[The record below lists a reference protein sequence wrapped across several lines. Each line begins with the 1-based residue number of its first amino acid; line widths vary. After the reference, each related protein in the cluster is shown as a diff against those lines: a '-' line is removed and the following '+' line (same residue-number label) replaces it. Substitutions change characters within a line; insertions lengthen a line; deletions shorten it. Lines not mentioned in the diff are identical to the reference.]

1 MPLLPSLPE
10 DALEPDLAE
19 HLSFFQG
26 TLGGIP
32 NSIRTMA
39 LRPEIAR
46 AYTDLNMAVMKDY
59 GAVTPELKRLIG
71 YVASFA
77 SGCLYCQAHMI
88 LASERFGASEER
100 LGAVY
105 DFEDSPHFSDAEKA
119 ALAFAHAAASVPNM
133 VTEEIGLRLKSHWP
147 DEAVVEITAVV
158 ALFGYLNRWNDSMGT
173 ALEEL
178 PHDRGTRRLVH
189 TTGWDAGKHG
199 SAS

>member
-1 MPLLPSLPE
+1 MPLIPSLPE
-10 DALEPDLAE
+10 EALDPDLAE
-19 HLSFFQG
+19 HISFFKG
-26 TLGGIP
+26 TLGGVP

-39 LRPEIAR
+39 MRPEIAR

-59 GAVTPELKRLIG
+59 GAVTPEFKRLLG

-105 DFEDSPHFSDAEKA
+105 DFEDSPHFSEAEKA
-119 ALAFAHAAASVPNM
+119 GLAYAHAAASVPNM
-133 VTEEIGLRLKSHWP
+133 VTQEVGGRLKAHWS
-147 DEAVVEITAVV
+147 DEAIVEITAVV

-173 ALEEL
+173 ALEDL
-178 PHDRGTRRLVH
+178 PHDRGATRLAD
-189 TTGWDAGKHG
+189 TTGWDVGKHG
-199 SAS
+199 